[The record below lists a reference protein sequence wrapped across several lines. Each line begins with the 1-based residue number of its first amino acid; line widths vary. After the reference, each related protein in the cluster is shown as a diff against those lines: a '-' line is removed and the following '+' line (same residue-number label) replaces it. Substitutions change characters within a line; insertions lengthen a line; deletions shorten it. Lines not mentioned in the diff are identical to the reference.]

1 MSKLTAK
8 IKRTG
13 NQFGIKSIFSQ
24 RGVVLF
30 HGVVVVEILI
40 VFTFDRRYV
49 PKFCVGRVM
58 RIHKTGLCRGVLAGA
73 SLLAFSCLQAGAQ
86 TAAQSGAAQ
95 KNRVAAR
102 VTDQVDDTNRTVL
115 RGNVHPKARAEFD
128 QGAVA
133 DAQPLTRILLLLQR
147 SADQEAALRQLME
160 QQQAKNSPN
169 YHAWLTPEQFGT
181 QFGPADADVQAVTD
195 WLTSHG
201 FQNIK
206 VAKGKTIVEFSGNV
220 GQVRNAF
227 QTEIHKYNVKG
238 AEHFANASDPQIPA
252 ALAPVVRGVVALHNF
267 RPKSFLHNA
276 GTFQRNAKTGEVK
289 PAFTFS
295 DVNGTFYAVGPA
307 DFAKIYNVPTA
318 TWTGAN
324 QSIAIVG
331 QSNITLQDVA
341 DFRSIF
347 GLPANVPQVIL
358 NGPDPGLVPGDET
371 ESDLDVEWAGAV
383 APQAHIIFVTS
394 QTTDTDFVAGVDASA
409 QYIVDNNVAPIL
421 SESYGSCEA
430 GLGTTGNAF
439 YNSLWQ
445 QAAAEGIT
453 VVIAAGDNGSAGCDP
468 ALPPAN
474 QNAATQGLGV
484 SGFASTPFNVALGG
498 TDFDDANNQGA
509 FWNPAITSTTPPVPA
524 SALGYIP
531 ETTWNDSCAATAT
544 AGNVSGHCTTVSST
558 GSDLVAGSGGSSS
571 VYTGSLK
578 PSWQTTFGD
587 ANRDIPDVSLFSSD
601 GFNKT
606 FYIVCESDQDIT
618 GDTGCS
624 LTKFTSTPP
633 FHDFQAVGG
642 TSAATPTFAGIVALI
657 NQKTGQR
664 QGNVNYVLYSLAK
677 NENFANCNSSSF
689 TNPTVPPPATCVF
702 QDITKGNASV
712 ACVGGSSNCSNTS
725 TAANQFGIMATTT
738 GGTTPAFGTSTGYDL
753 ATGLGSVNVANLL
766 NAWASPS
773 RTASTT
779 TLNLSNASPTL
790 GTNVTVSGLV
800 GPGTATGLVLL
811 ENSVTGVVIPAN
823 PTASNAVT
831 AGGNYSFTTAFLPAG
846 SYSVIAHYG
855 GDGTFAGSNSSPAV
869 PVTIGKQN
877 SQVVVSFVTFTGP
890 NGTTPVLNTSAQSL
904 PYGSAY
910 ILRVDVENANGAPTP
925 CENFQ
930 TAVVSFV
937 CPTGTVQLLSNG
949 SPLND
954 FPSAQ
959 NPNSTNIAKL
969 NDRGFAEDQPI
980 QLAPGA
986 YSITATYSPDAN
998 SSYNAPASASNAL
1011 SVTITKAATTAAVTS
1026 NVASVAAGGSVTLT
1040 ALISTTSNGAGP
1052 TGTVQFK
1059 NGSSNL
1065 GTASATCTPA
1075 AANTSAASCTATLT
1089 TALSEF
1095 IPPAKPWTRPQV
1107 PTLPLG
1113 IVSMLLIVFL
1123 AMQRRLSMGKR
1134 IGYAA
1139 AGLLLFACVAAGIA
1153 GCSGTSSG
1161 SNNGGGGSG
1170 PHTDSITAVY
1180 GGDANYTG
1188 STSAATTVTV
1198 Q

>member
-1 MSKLTAK
+1 
-8 IKRTG
+8 
-13 NQFGIKSIFSQ
+13 
-24 RGVVLF
+24 
-30 HGVVVVEILI
+30 
-40 VFTFDRRYV
+40 
-49 PKFCVGRVM
+49 M
-58 RIHKTGLCRGVLAGA
+58 RIHRTGLGRSVLAGT

-86 TAAQSGAAQ
+86 TPAAQAGAEQ

-147 SADQEAALRQLME
+147 GTEQEAALRQLME

-195 WLTSHG
+195 WLTAHG

-206 VAKGKTIVEFSGNV
+206 VAKGKTVVEFSGNA

-227 QTEIHKYNVKG
+227 ATEIHRYSVKG
-238 AEHFANASDPQIPA
+238 EEHFANVSDPQLPA
-252 ALAPVVRGVVALHNF
+252 ALAPVVKGVVALHNF

-307 DFAKIYNVPTA
+307 DFAKIYNIPTTA
-318 TWTGAN
+318 TGAGQN
-324 QSIAIVG
+324 IAIVG
-331 QSNITLQDVA
+331 QSNINLQDVA
-341 DFRSIF
+341 DFRNIF
-347 GLPANVPQVIL
+347 GLPANAPQVIL
-358 NGPDPGLVPGDET
+358 NGPDPGLVSGDET

-383 APQAHIIFVTS
+383 APQAHIIFVTT
-394 QTTDTDFVAGVDASA
+394 QTTNTDFVAGVDASA

-430 GLGTTGNAF
+430 GLGTAGNAF

-474 QNAATQGLGV
+474 QNAATQGLDV

-498 TDFDDANNQGA
+498 TDFDDAANQATYWNANNASGTQ
-509 FWNPAITSTTPPVPA
+509 A
-524 SALGYIP
+524 SAKGYIP
-531 ETTWNDSCAATAT
+531 ETTWNDSCAGKVPNT
-544 AGNVSGHCTTVSST
+544 CTTVNSNGT
-558 GSDLVAGSGGSSS
+558 DLVAGSGGSSS
-571 VYTGSLK
+571 VYTGPLLK
-578 PSWQTTFGD
+578 PSWQTGFGD

-601 GFNKT
+601 GFNRS
-606 FYIVCESDQDIT
+606 FYIVCESDQNIT
-618 GDTGCS
+618 GDIGCN
-624 LTKFTSTPP
+624 LTKFTSTAP

-642 TSAATPTFAGIVALI
+642 TSAATPTFAAIVALI

-677 NENFANCNSSSF
+677 NEIFANCNSSSF

-702 QDITKGNASV
+702 QDITKGNVSV
-712 ACVGGSSNCSNTS
+712 ACVGGSSGCSNTS
-725 TAANQFGIMATTT
+725 TAANQFGIMTK
-738 GGTTPAFGTSTGYDL
+738 GGTPAFGTAVGYDL

-773 RTASTT
+773 RTPSTT
-779 TLNLSNASPTL
+779 TLVIPPAA
-790 GTNVTVSGLV
+790 VTVDTAVAVSGTV
-800 GPGTATGLVLL
+800 APGTATGIVALYKGNTATGPVLDTFNL
-811 ENSVTGVVIPAN
+811 S
-823 PTASNAVT
+823 
-831 AGGNYSFTTAFLPAG
+831 GGTYGRNTTFLPGG
-846 SYSVIAHYG
+846 SYNVIAHYG
-855 GDGTFAGSNSSPAV
+855 GDGTFAASDSAPM
-869 PVTIGKQN
+869 PVTVNPQN
-877 SQVVVSFVTFTGP
+877 SQTVVSFVTF
-890 NGTTPVLNTSAQSL
+890 NGTTPVLNTGAISVA
-904 PYGSAY
+904 YGSSY
-910 ILRVDVENANGAPTP
+910 ILRVDVKNSSGQG
-925 CENFQ
+925 CENLS
-930 TAVVSFV
+930 TAAVSFV
-937 CPTGTVQLLSNG
+937 CPTGTVTLTSNG

-954 FPSAQ
+954 FPNAQ
-959 NPNSTNIAKL
+959 TPNANSVAKL

-980 QLAPGA
+980 QLATGTYSIVAA
-986 YSITATYSPDAN
+986 YSGD
-998 SSYNAPASASNAL
+998 SSYNASTSAAEN
-1011 SVTITKAATTAAVTS
+1011 VTITKAATTAAVTS
-1026 NVASVAAGGSVTLT
+1026 NVTSVAAGGSVTLT

-1065 GTASATCTPA
+1065 GSAATCTP
-1075 AANTSAASCTATLT
+1075 TSGATTGIASCTATLT
-1089 TALSEF
+1089 TALSQF
-1095 IPPAKPWTRPQV
+1095 VPLAQPRTRPQV

-1113 IVSMLLIVFL
+1113 IVSVLLIVLL

-1139 AGLLLFACVAAGIA
+1139 AGLVLFACVATGIA

-1161 SNNGGGGSG
+1161 SNGGGGGGSG
-1170 PHTDSITAVY
+1170 SHADSITAVY
-1180 GGDANYTG
+1180 SGDANYTG